1 MITSSLIHNT
11 IIIILTDQ
19 MITMIKDDMIPA
31 TTYTYL
37 IYLIPAIIK
46 DDMIDAG
53 NHPGNSEGKGGVG
66 GGGDWKG
73 TKQTARGLVEEEFD
87 VEEEQ
92 KKEEEVRMMML

>member
-1 MITSSLIHNT
+1 
-11 IIIILTDQ
+11 
-19 MITMIKDDMIPA
+19 
-31 TTYTYL
+31 
-37 IYLIPAIIK
+37 
-46 DDMIDAG
+46 MIDTG

-92 KKEEEVRMMML
+92 KKEEEEVRMMML

>member
-1 MITSSLIHNT
+1 MITTSSLIHNT

-19 MITMIKDDMIPA
+19 MITMIKA
-31 TTYTYL
+31 TTY

-46 DDMIDAG
+46 GDMIDTG

-92 KKEEEVRMMML
+92 KKEEEEVRMMML